1 MKTDDGAW
9 IWFYQ
14 GVILVSDSNIIQLIK
29 RAAVEAVE
37 AAKPCDYR
45 IGTVISASPLKI
57 KVSQTMEIE
66 ESFLHLSR
74 NVTDF
79 QTEITIDTGTKQT
92 CTVHNALKK
101 GDKVLMLRKAGGQ
114 RYAVI
119 DRVVS

>member
-1 MKTDDGAW
+1 MG
-9 IWFYQ
+9 
-14 GVILVSDSNIIQLIK
+14 DSSLIQLIK

-37 AAKPCDYR
+37 ADKPCDYR

-57 KVSQTMEIE
+57 KVSQTLEIE
-66 ESFLHLSR
+66 ENFLDLSR

-79 QTEITIDTGTKQT
+79 KIKISMNAQNVYHTTHSNPSTTWIDEQEI
-92 CTVHNALKK
+92 TVHNALKK

-114 RYAVI
+114 KYAVI

>member
-1 MKTDDGAW
+1 MG
-9 IWFYQ
+9 
-14 GVILVSDSNIIQLIK
+14 DSSLLQLIK

-101 GDKVLMLRKAGGQ
+101 GEKVLMFRKAGGKE
-114 RYAVI
+114 YTVI

>member
-1 MKTDDGAW
+1 MG
-9 IWFYQ
+9 
-14 GVILVSDSNIIQLIK
+14 DSSLLQLIK

-45 IGTVISASPLKI
+45 IGTVISDSPLKI

-79 QTEITIDTGTKQT
+79 KVKISMNAQSVYHTTHTNPSDTWIDEQEI
-92 CTVHNALKK
+92 TVHNALKK
-101 GDKVLMLRKAGGQ
+101 GEKVLMLRKAGGQ
-114 RYAVI
+114 EYTVI

>member
-1 MKTDDGAW
+1 M
-9 IWFYQ
+9 
-14 GVILVSDSNIIQLIK
+14 SDSNIIQLIK

-57 KVSQTMEIE
+57 KVSQTLELE
-66 ESFLHLSR
+66 EDFLDLSR

-79 QTEITIDTGTKQT
+79 KTKITMDAQEVYHTEHIYPSTTWIDAQEI
-92 CTVHNALKK
+92 TVHNALKK

-114 RYAVI
+114 KYAVI